1 MKLSLRHL
9 LIAVGCAA
17 MLSSDIALGQES
29 GEAPAQGEAQAQPAQ
44 QPARGAP
51 NRTPRQRPGAQAP
64 ANPVAPQAPAQPQQP
79 VAPTAPANAQPPIRP
94 SNPAQAQQ
102 PNRPGNPQR
111 PDNANQ
117 PGLPFGQPSAESAQ
131 ERIQDARERAA
142 QAQQEAREQM
152 RQQQPNRPGN
162 PNVPRNPQN
171 PGNANQP
178 GLPFGEPAA
187 EQAQERIE
195 EARDRAAQA
204 AQEGRERMRQQ
215 QPGETPSA
223 RDPRNP
229 LNDGRPGVDPRR
241 PDRRPEFDPEDE
253 ANFPPRPGSL
263 GPRNTPDQIRR
274 AADEAERMR
283 RDDAQQ
289 DLRETVEDRLR
300 EDIPQETRE
309 AIRDA
314 REAARDVTEDASETA
329 AEIREDAREAI
340 RDRRPALGYRP
351 ERYTPDRRYYPG
363 DGVRSDTVER
373 GDRVMSLRELIARR
387 TNAAVLPGTPV
398 VVDTP
403 RRADWYRWQEYDRR
417 HDDWLHGYWND
428 QRLQSRWTVYDRYP
442 VARRVGLTFWG
453 ANALAYQFGYY
464 NYQNPFY
471 QRPVALAGGTTI
483 NYSRP
488 LVVYQTS
495 NATQVV
501 SDRLPDAAQAQF
513 DRARQA
519 FAGRDYQAAL
529 VFINGALALAPDD
542 STLHEVR
549 ALVLF
554 ALGEYQEAAAP
565 LYAVLS
571 VRPGWDWATMRS
583 FYATVPDYTR
593 HLRELEVHQAENPSS
608 AAASFVLAYHYLTMG
623 HDQAAADQYRN
634 VIANNE
640 NDYLSRSLLDT
651 IVGNEP
657 VGAPA
662 GELTRREVRIQAEDL
677 QGVWM
682 AEGRS
687 DSQYRLAL
695 GPDQTF
701 RWTYTVGDESRT
713 IEGIYALDGDTLA
726 MEPDTGGVLLAEVT
740 SPQNGSFDF
749 RMIGAPPRSNDAALT
764 FTIRR

>member
-1 MKLSLRHL
+1 
-9 LIAVGCAA
+9 
-17 MLSSDIALGQES
+17 
-29 GEAPAQGEAQAQPAQ
+29 
-44 QPARGAP
+44 
-51 NRTPRQRPGAQAP
+51 
-64 ANPVAPQAPAQPQQP
+64 
-79 VAPTAPANAQPPIRP
+79 
-94 SNPAQAQQ
+94 
-102 PNRPGNPQR
+102 
-111 PDNANQ
+111 
-117 PGLPFGQPSAESAQ
+117 
-131 ERIQDARERAA
+131 
-142 QAQQEAREQM
+142 
-152 RQQQPNRPGN
+152 
-162 PNVPRNPQN
+162 
-171 PGNANQP
+171 
-178 GLPFGEPAA
+178 
-187 EQAQERIE
+187 
-195 EARDRAAQA
+195 
-204 AQEGRERMRQQ
+204 MRQQ

-241 PDRRPEFDPEDE
+241 PDRRPEFDAEDE

-283 RDDAQQ
+283 RDDLRP
-289 DLRETVEDRLR
+289 DLRDTVEDRLR
-300 EDIPQETRE
+300 ENIPDETRE
-309 AIRDA
+309 AIQDA

-329 AEIREDAREAI
+329 QEIREDAREAI

-351 ERYTPDRRYYPG
+351 DRYTPESRYYPG
-363 DGVRSDTVER
+363 DGLRRGAPERVER
-373 GDRVMSLRELIARR
+373 ASTLRELLARQA
-387 TNAAVLPGTPV
+387 NAVLNDSATTV
-398 VVDTP
+398 NTP

-428 QRLQSRWTVYDRYP
+428 QRLQSRWTVYNRYP

-453 ANALAYQFGYY
+453 ANALSYQFGYH
-464 NYQNPFY
+464 NYRNPFY
-471 QRPVALAGGTTI
+471 QQPIALTGGTTI

-495 NATQVV
+495 NATQDV

-554 ALGEYQEAAAP
+554 ALGNYQEAAAP

-583 FYATVPDYTR
+583 FYATVPDYTQ

-640 NDYLSRSLLDT
+640 DDYLSRSLLDS

-657 VGAPA
+657 VGPPP
-662 GELTRREVRIQAEDL
+662 GERVRRDIRIQAEDL

-687 DSQYRLAL
+687 ESQYRLAL

-701 RWTYTVGDESRT
+701 QWTYTDGSQTRT
-713 IEGIYALDGDTLA
+713 IEGVYALEGDTLA
-726 MEPDTGGVLLAEVT
+726 MEPDTGGVLLAEVS

-749 RMIGAPPRSNDAALT
+749 RMIGAPTTANDSALR